1 MRPDAGETID
11 SPLAVIRSA
20 VPLLTGLHVLD
31 IGCGEGGLARQL
43 AAEGAVVTGIDP
55 FAQAIV
61 KARANVPKAG
71 FEIATAEALPFA
83 DSCFELVVMVNS
95 LHHVPT
101 SRMDDA
107 LRQARR
113 VLREHGTL
121 IVIEPLASGS
131 FFDAMQRIEDETEI
145 RRQAQLALNSAMP
158 LFEAHRTLTYVRRDT
173 FESAEQFVARI
184 VAVDPARQSVVDV
197 DREAVLAE
205 VHRAALKTQDGAL
218 AFDQPIKADIFSVL
232 A

>member
-1 MRPDAGETID
+1 
-11 SPLAVIRSA
+11 
-20 VPLLTGLHVLD
+20 LHVLD

-55 FAQAIV
+55 LAQAIA
-61 KARANVPKAG
+61 KARANVPGAS
-71 FEIATAEALPFA
+71 FEVATAEALPFA

-95 LHHVPT
+95 LHHVPA

-113 VLREHGTL
+113 VLRERGTL